1 MRKYYF
7 FKTVLD
13 SGRLR
18 LRPLSGQKFADNDSE
33 VDVTMN
39 VASDKKIRSEYP
51 VGTVFVST
59 SLERKAGF
67 YATSPILPVVNEYK
81 SDSHKPSQEAIEAY
95 CEFAGGGIT
104 VEETKPK
111 AKAKPRKKTLLSKLQ
126 NNEKLQPPTI
136 QEDGFFVSEKDWY
149 LLVRNIQQGINTMM
163 IGATGSGKTEL
174 VMLACKKLGIECCVY
189 DMGSMY
195 DPMAGLLGVHR
206 LQKGGESVFD
216 YAKFTQD
223 IQKPCVILL
232 DELSRAPAMT
242 NNILFPCLDSRRT
255 LPVEIAGGEDLRS
268 ISVHKDCCF
277 VATANVGAEYT
288 GTMSMD
294 KALVNRFF
302 PMELAYMNE
311 RDEAT
316 VLENRE
322 GIDEEDA
329 SIIAKVMH
337 RIRTTYEKQE
347 ISSSVSTRESLM
359 VASLVKDGWSKL
371 DALSMV
377 VLPMYEG
384 TLTEGERS
392 IVHKILI
399 SM

>member
-51 VGTVFVST
+51 VGTVFVAT

-67 YATSPILPVVNEYK
+67 YATSLILPVVHEYK
-81 SDSHKPSQEAIEAY
+81 LEAHKPSQEAIDAY
-95 CEFAGGGIT
+95 YEFAGGSIK
-104 VEETKPK
+104 VEATKPESK
-111 AKAKPRKKTLLSKLQ
+111 SKPRKKTLLSKLQ

-268 ISVHKDCCF
+268 IPVHKDCCF
-277 VATANVGAEYT
+277 IATANVGAEYT

>member
-1 MRKYYF
+1 MSKYFF

-18 LRPLSGQKFADNDSE
+18 LRPLSGQVFGDGKE

-51 VGTVFVST
+51 VGTIFVAT
-59 SLERKAGF
+59 SLERKQGF
-67 YATSPILPVVNEYK
+67 YATNLILPIVNEYLI
-81 SDSHKPSQEAIEAY
+81 DAHKPSQEAIEAY
-95 CEFAGGGIT
+95 YKFAG
-104 VEETKPK
+104 VFTKSEPK
-111 AKAKPRKKTLLSKLQ
+111 VSKSKDSKPRKKTLLSKLQ

-136 QEDGFFVSEKDWY
+136 QDDGFFVNEKDWY

-268 ISVHKDCCF
+268 IQIHKDCCF

-311 RDEAT
+311 RDEAK

-322 GIDEEDA
+322 GISEEDA
-329 SIIAKVMH
+329 ILIAKVMY
-337 RIRTTYEKQE
+337 RIRLMYEKQE
-347 ISSSVSTRESLM
+347 VSSSVSTRESLM
-359 VASLVKDGWSKL
+359 VASLVRDGWSKL
-371 DALSMV
+371 DALSTV
-377 VLPMYEG
+377 ILPMYEG
-384 TLTEGERS
+384 TITEGERS
-392 IVHKILI
+392 TVHKVLI
-399 SM
+399 SL